1 MRGVALTVT
10 LLLLM
15 APLGLAQDDGPDDG
29 SSGSSSETGSA
40 SPSPEPRPAA
50 ECEKYPPDSPERRR
64 CLEEAKMEYCRT
76 HDDPRCPRPDGN
88 QTGNGTGDEDRP
100 KPPVDRCDEE
110 HNESASQRCEA
121 AVRKIHDERGR
132 DWIAFDVDAPNATL
146 LAYRID
152 GLLALDA
159 VHLGLDDGNLSIER
173 QGSTLRVQ
181 DGEAELRLH
190 DEPNGLIRFKGGS
203 GNVTLDFPAGAR
215 IARAEHGARVVY
227 AGAREGHLLAENAT
241 WLDNDTVLL
250 DGFFAFHV
258 PPGEG
263 APPEPKET
271 PELQEVEE
279 RKQEAIERR
288 TLGAEIT
295 LKPRSPDAASLAPA
309 ANDSVEIL
317 AYDDLEVQ
325 VDVPAQ
331 AAAPDDPLR
340 VVVSSEL
347 DEGRTIVL
355 NVDEELL
362 ASTDP
367 ADLVLRYFDLHNQ
380 TDGSTLETEVVF
392 HAAASLQDVLEPGDD
407 GGQPEYWV
415 VEDANGLQVLVSVP
429 HWSAHAI
436 TVASIATALHAPSVT
451 VGIVA
456 GVAASLV
463 MGALLVWPRRRDD
476 EL

>member
-15 APLGLAQDDGPDDG
+15 APLGLAQDDSSGPGPEG
-29 SSGSSSETGSA
+29 SSPDCDA
-40 SPSPEPRPAA
+40 
-50 ECEKYPPDSPERRR
+50 YPQGSPERER
-64 CLEEAKMEYCRT
+64 CLKEAYCRS
-76 HDDPRCPRPDGN
+76 HDDPRCPPDGAPKP
-88 QTGNGTGDEDRP
+88 NGTGNETGNETRPAPPPREDR
-100 KPPVDRCDEE
+100 CAEE
-110 HNESASQRCEA
+110 HDDEAEDRCEA

-132 DWIAFDVDAPNATL
+132 TWIAFDVDASNATL
-146 LAYRID
+146 LNYSVD
-152 GLLALDA
+152 GLLALAA
-159 VHLGLDDGNLSIER
+159 VHLGLDDGNLTIER
-173 QGSTLRVQ
+173 QGSTLRVL

-190 DEPNGLIRFKGGS
+190 DEPNGLIRFKGES
-203 GNVTLDFPAGAR
+203 GNVTLDFPDGAA
-215 IARAEHGARVVY
+215 IERAEHGARIAY
-227 AGAREGHLLAENAT
+227 AGGRDGHLLAENAT
-241 WLDNDTVLL
+241 WLDNDTVRL

-258 PPGEG
+258 PPAGG
-263 APPEPKET
+263 AAPEHEDK
-271 PELQEVEE
+271 PELQEVED

-295 LKPRSPDAASLAPA
+295 LKPRPSGPGASSLAPA

-317 AYDDLEVQ
+317 AYDDVEVA
-325 VDVPAQ
+325 VDLPGQ
-331 AAAPDDPLR
+331 AAPGSPLR

-355 NVDEELL
+355 NVDEALL
-362 ASTDP
+362 ESTDP

-380 TDGSTLETEVVF
+380 TDGSMIETEVVF
-392 HAAASLQDVLEPGDD
+392 HAAASLQDVLEPADD
-407 GGQPEYWV
+407 GGQPEFWV
-415 VEDANGLQVLVSVP
+415 VEDANGVQVLISVP

-456 GVAASLV
+456 GAAASLV
-463 MGALLVWPRRRDD
+463 MGALLVWPRRRDE